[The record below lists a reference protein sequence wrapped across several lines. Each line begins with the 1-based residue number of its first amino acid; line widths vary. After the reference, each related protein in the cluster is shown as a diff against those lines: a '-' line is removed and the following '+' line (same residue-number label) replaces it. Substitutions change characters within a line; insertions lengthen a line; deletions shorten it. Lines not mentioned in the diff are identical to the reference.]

1 MPSKSSPDSKCQ
13 HHTRLGKTLHQ
24 AREAEQRL
32 VAESELA
39 KPDNLEVGESPL
51 KQRIGKGTIIK
62 VTILSVVI
70 VACLGYLAWD
80 ILAKGPLMQLLSN
93 RDELVRVMN
102 NFGPWAPFFY
112 VMLQVL
118 QTVVAPI
125 PGQIVGGVGGF
136 LFGHWGILWTTI
148 GSVIGFWL
156 VFLIA
161 RRFGRPLIE
170 KIFKKSLVD
179 KFDFI
184 INARGSSLILF
195 AIFLL
200 PGFPDDVVCYIAGLT
215 KTSIKKL
222 MLIAILGRFPTI
234 VVVNFIGAGLGE
246 NNLGMVA
253 AVSIIGVI
261 VLGIFTWKREA
272 IMKFLKRN
280 EGKKGQLERSTGNK
294 EDKTKSGTSNKEASK
309 KISAKTDG
317 KSQNS
322 AAD

>member
-1 MPSKSSPDSKCQ
+1 MPSKKSSTKDDQPE
-13 HHTRLGKTLHQ
+13 TRVGKVLHKV
-24 AREAEQRL
+24 RELEQR
-32 VAESELA
+32 ATESTEP
-39 KPDNLEVGESPL
+39 KPDALPVGESPVR
-51 KQRIGKGTIIK
+51 QRISTTTIIK
-62 VTILSVVI
+62 IIVIAVVVVVI
-70 VACLGYLAWD
+70 LGYLAWD

-102 NFGPWAPFFY
+102 DFGLWAPFFY

-148 GSVIGFWL
+148 GSIIGFWL

-161 RRFGRPLIE
+161 RRFGRPLLE
-170 KIFKKSLVD
+170 KIFKKPTID

-184 INARGSSLILF
+184 INARGASLILF

-215 KTSIKKL
+215 KLSIKKL
-222 MLIAILGRFPTI
+222 MIIAILGRFPTI
-234 VVVNFIGAGLGE
+234 VVTNFIGAGLGE
-246 NNLGMVA
+246 NNLGLVA

-261 VLGIFTWKREA
+261 ILGIFTWKREA
-272 IMKFLKRN
+272 IMKILKGG
-280 EGKKGQLERSTGNK
+280 EKDHPT
-294 EDKTKSGTSNKEASK
+294 DKSK
-309 KISAKTDG
+309 
-317 KSQNS
+317 
-322 AAD
+322 

>member
-1 MPSKSSPDSKCQ
+1 MPSKKSSTKDDQSE
-13 HHTRLGKTLHQ
+13 TRVGKVLHKV
-24 AREAEQRL
+24 RELEQR
-32 VAESELA
+32 ATESTEP
-39 KPDNLEVGESPL
+39 KPDALPVGESPVR
-51 KQRIGKGTIIK
+51 QRISTATIIK
-62 VTILSVVI
+62 IIAIAVVVVVI
-70 VACLGYLAWD
+70 LGYLAWD

-102 NFGPWAPFFY
+102 DFGLWAPFFY

-148 GSVIGFWL
+148 GSIIGFWL

-161 RRFGRPLIE
+161 RRFGRPLLE
-170 KIFKKSLVD
+170 KIFKKPTID

-184 INARGSSLILF
+184 INARGASLILF

-215 KTSIKKL
+215 KLSIKKL
-222 MLIAILGRFPTI
+222 MIIAILGRFPTI
-234 VVVNFIGAGLGE
+234 VVTNFIGAGLGE
-246 NNLGMVA
+246 NNIGLVA

-261 VLGIFTWKREA
+261 ILGIFTWKREA
-272 IMKFLKRN
+272 IMKILKGG
-280 EGKKGQLERSTGNK
+280 EKDHPTDE
-294 EDKTKSGTSNKEASK
+294 SK
-309 KISAKTDG
+309 
-317 KSQNS
+317 
-322 AAD
+322 